1 MVGALNATRH
11 GAEMATCEDGVEAM
25 SVQLDSVCSTQY
37 FPNLFAQEPVLFSY
51 KTYYNRK
58 NFFKYIL
65 IFPFYL
71 NWWYKSI
78 SYFAIFF

>member
-37 FPNLFAQEPVLFSY
+37 FPNLFAQEPVFFSY
-51 KTYYNRK
+51 KTY
-58 NFFKYIL
+58 
-65 IFPFYL
+65 
-71 NWWYKSI
+71 
-78 SYFAIFF
+78 